1 MRVIAGSARG
11 RRLKAPPGRVTR
23 PTSDRVREALF
34 SSLRD
39 ETPEAVVLDL
49 YAGTG
54 AVGIEALSRGATHAV
69 FVEND
74 PSALAVIKDNLA
86 TAGVA
91 DRATVVRSDAA
102 AFAARPRRA
111 AAGPFTLVYC
121 DPPYAE
127 PLEAVLRVLGGL
139 QPHLAAGFTVVIE
152 RERRDPALDH
162 LENSLLAVDR
172 QRSYGDTVLVYLR
185 AKDA

>member
-1 MRVIAGSARG
+1 MRVIAGTARG
-11 RRLKAPPGRVTR
+11 RRLKAPPGRGTR

-39 ETPEAVVLDL
+39 ETPQAVVLDL

-54 AVGIEALSRGATHAV
+54 AVGIEALSRGAARAV

-74 PSALAVIKDNLA
+74 PRALAAIRDNLA
-86 TAGVA
+86 SAGVA
-91 DRATVVRSDAA
+91 DRADVVRSDAA
-102 AFAARPRRA
+102 AFVARPRG
-111 AAGPFTLVYC
+111 GPFTIVYC

-127 PLEAVLRVLGGL
+127 PLDAVLALLGDL
-139 QPHLAAGFTVVIE
+139 EPHLAPDATVVIE
-152 RERRDPALDH
+152 RERRDPALAE
-162 LENSLLAVDR
+162 LEHSVLAVDR
-172 QRSYGDTVLVYLR
+172 QRSYGDTILVYLR